1 MEHQVR
7 EGVRCYRDLRQ
18 VISVWQKYKRRELEC
33 IWNAITDEQLML
45 LRDRGDVVSPKV
57 FRLNLW
63 TFWCIL
69 FSLRKYIKMKQ
80 LIIQSLRF
88 FIIFCVRKPRGL
100 QPRGGIT
107 PSIFIKESPNIFE
120 IFSFW
125 FSMTYR
131 LFMNF

>member
-7 EGVRCYRDLRQ
+7 EGVWCYRDLRQ

-33 IWNAITDEQLML
+33 IWNAITDEQLIL

-80 LIIQSLRF
+80 LHWNKLWKDNLSEEPDFNRNLVPFVCLEFSLSSNGFWHGVNRISVLSIKF
-88 FIIFCVRKPRGL
+88 FQGA
-100 QPRGGIT
+100 
-107 PSIFIKESPNIFE
+107 
-120 IFSFW
+120 
-125 FSMTYR
+125 
-131 LFMNF
+131 